1 MRPCPSCQCFVSE
14 AAERCPRCEAS
25 LERVLVAA
33 GNVSVE
39 DVAAPVTA
47 DPLVQ
52 AVFLG
57 IAAAE
62 AATEPAVVEPEPE
75 PEPAP
80 EPEVD
85 EPVSFAALLGAVPD
99 DHLLPNKPVAP
110 PQPPA
115 HSLVVVPVA
124 TQGIAPLNGP
134 VAVRVRRR
142 FIHRNDPFTRRR
154 TRRELLLGRA
164 CVALAIMFAI
174 AVVVLRLP
182 IGARPELGASGLR
195 SGVLFPVSGPV
206 NDGVTAYTRADLR
219 DALVASG
226 QVFPVWNTY
235 EAASPVVLHRALP
248 ELTFVPG
255 THDSVRAGQISVS
268 GSRHRVVLAA
278 FTGKGACAFA
288 RVIDQGAAQATVG
301 MSGAACRASAAP
313 AGGWYP
319 LVAD

>member
-1 MRPCPSCQCFVSE
+1 MAHVTRP
-14 AAERCPRCEAS
+14 
-25 LERVLVAA
+25 
-33 GNVSVE
+33 
-39 DVAAPVTA
+39 PVTA

-57 IAAAE
+57 IPSAE
-62 AATEPAVVEPEPE
+62 AAPEPAIVEPEPE
-75 PEPAP
+75 PEPEPEVDEP
-80 EPEVD
+80 EPEVE
-85 EPVSFAALLGAVPD
+85 EPVSFAALLGTVPD
-99 DHLLPNKPVAP
+99 DHLLPAKPVAA

-115 HSLVVVPVA
+115 QSLVVVPVA
-124 TQGIAPLNGP
+124 TQSIAPLNGP
-134 VAVRVRRR
+134 VAIPVRRR

-195 SGVLFPVSGPV
+195 SGVLFPVTAPV
-206 NDGVTAYTRADLR
+206 NDGVNAKTRADLR
-219 DALVASG
+219 DTLVASG

-235 EAASPVVLHRALP
+235 AAASPVVLHRALP
-248 ELTFVPG
+248 KLTFVPG
-255 THDSVRAGQISVS
+255 THDSVRDGQISVS

-278 FTGKGACAFA
+278 FAGKGACAFA